1 MSSTYRSWE
10 EREAEAEKTRAEAA
24 RIAAETEANRLAAEQ
39 AAVAGAAKVA
49 TDAMAEQVKQARF
62 AKQLKAVEEEAA
74 DEQVQRK
81 EQRREARADSGT
93 HFKALVTVVMV
104 LGLLAALPAQ
114 LSYFL
119 KLHKKGEQDPGHAW
133 LMLPVPF
140 FLELLAWVGVL
151 GTQWAH
157 RKGLPRWPFWILTG
171 ALASVAGYINLTHGM
186 DEYGIVAG
194 VALAATSIIGPVLAE
209 VRQFLETRAA
219 ADPRSLEQRAT
230 DKVIEKAKAEAEAEL
245 ARTRAV
251 EDAERRELFQDVFDE
266 YRRIVAAHP
275 TGAIDR
281 NTAWEQA
288 WHNLH
293 LLPLGVTAGTLAARE
308 AARAGIEAVL
318 GDAGRTPESV
328 AVDLLLAEMFG
339 PDRGDGGS
347 AGGALGGSPAGGA
360 GGGSGAAS
368 SGGPK
373 GATALGRKGK
383 QASGRIA
390 PKAPE
395 KSLDPDD
402 IEKVRKL
409 AEALGGVERLSARN
423 VREVIGGGANEYAV
437 RLRNHIKAETRQEQK

>member
-1 MSSTYRSWE
+1 MSSDYRSWD
-10 EREAEAEKTRAEAA
+10 EREAAAEKTRAEAA
-24 RIAAETEANRLAAEQ
+24 RIAAQTKADELAAEQ
-39 AAVAGAAKVA
+39 AAAAGAAKTA
-49 TDAMAEQVKQARF
+49 TEQAVEKVKQAKL
-62 AKQLKAVEEEAA
+62 AKQLKAVQDEAV
-74 DEQVQRK
+74 DEKQLRK
-81 EQRREARADSGT
+81 QQRREQAADNGT
-93 HFKALVTVVMV
+93 RFKVLVNVVMV

-119 KLHKKGEQDPGHAW
+119 KLHKRGEQDPGYAW

-157 RKGLPRWPFWILTG
+157 RKGLPRWPFWILT
-171 ALASVAGYINLTHGM
+171 ASLASVAGYINLTHGTE
-186 DEYGIVAG
+186 EYGIVAG
-194 VALAATSIIGPVLAE
+194 VALAATSVIGPVLAE
-209 VRQFLETRAA
+209 VRQFLETKAA
-219 ADPRSLEQRAT
+219 ADPRSLQQRAA
-230 DKVIEKAKAEAEAEL
+230 DKVAAKVKAAAEKTAASIAE
-245 ARTRAV
+245 V
-251 EDAERRELFQDVFDE
+251 EDTRRQKLFPDEFAEYE
-266 YRRIVAAHP
+266 RIMAAHP

-293 LLPLGVTAGTLAARE
+293 LLPLSVTAGTLAARE

-318 GDAGRTPESV
+318 GSADRTPESI

-339 PDRGDGGS
+339 PDRGDGGP
-347 AGGALGGSPAGGA
+347 AGGPSGGSPKGGA

-368 SGGPK
+368 QGGPK

-383 QASGRIA
+383 QPSGRTA

-395 KSLDPDD
+395 KPLDPAD
-402 IEKVRKL
+402 IQKVRTL
-409 AEALGGVERLSARN
+409 AEALGGVDRLSARN

-437 RLRNHIKAETRQEQK
+437 RLRNHVKSESN